1 MQNFLTHGLQ
11 RIMSSIDIACFDAK
25 EITCEL
31 VNTGDTPR
39 MKLTYGPLH
48 HPLTLET
55 PPCVLEW
62 PFLTGNGN
70 MGTKYG
76 PQEALK
82 AQYTVCVT
90 DKPVPAS
97 MESAAQ
103 HQADMQRFFTVIA
116 AIDEVVAQF
125 AHTHQSELLG
135 VHSLSTEV
143 IKSMGNCAVKSKP
156 YYLRSNRSYKCM
168 NLGTRKFTWDGEG
181 RSLKVVDS
189 AGRPLPADKPLR
201 HKDVG
206 IVALQLNYVYS
217 GTGSAHF
224 GVKWAITEA
233 VLLKRGPKACTTGT
247 SAGVPPWA
255 RPRSTQVPKTQD
267 SRLDPNSDEFD
278 FLMYELNRS
287 PRSP

>member
-1 MQNFLTHGLQ
+1 
-11 RIMSSIDIACFDAK
+11 
-25 EITCEL
+25 
-31 VNTGDTPR
+31 
-39 MKLTYGPLH
+39 MKLTYGPMH

-90 DKPVPAS
+90 DKPVPAC

-103 HQADMQRFFTVIA
+103 HQADMQRFFAAIE

-125 AHTHQSELLG
+125 AHKHQDELLG

-143 IKSMGNCAVKSKP
+143 IKSMGNCAVKTKQ
-156 YYLRSNRSYKCM
+156 YHLSNHRYKCM
-168 NLGTRKFTWDGEG
+168 NLGTPRFTWDGDV
-181 RSLKVVDS
+181 RSLKLVDS

-206 IVALQLNYVYS
+206 VVALQLNYV
-217 GTGSAHF
+217 
-224 GVKWAITEA
+224 
-233 VLLKRGPKACTTGT
+233 
-247 SAGVPPWA
+247 
-255 RPRSTQVPKTQD
+255 
-267 SRLDPNSDEFD
+267 
-278 FLMYELNRS
+278 FLY
-287 PRSP
+287 